1 MNKLSLVGMQLPEE
15 YKENLDI
22 SSEGPSSGV
31 TPVEGS
37 SPEMLKFSLY
47 FSGSCIPTN
56 ESLFILLALPTLAQT
71 VRVNRDLTI
80 LGRQRDGDGQNKLLQ
95 INGSKDSSWYII
107 NRMNLIQ
114 F

>member
-1 MNKLSLVGMQLPEE
+1 MVTAILDTRIVACVAALVRRLPGLPLIGLRLPPPPSLHRGKVMH
-15 YKENLDI
+15 
-22 SSEGPSSGV
+22 
-31 TPVEGS
+31 
-37 SPEMLKFSLY
+37 
-47 FSGSCIPTN
+47 
-56 ESLFILLALPTLAQT
+56 
-71 VRVNRDLTI
+71 NRDLTI

>member
-1 MNKLSLVGMQLPEE
+1 VVV
-15 YKENLDI
+15 Y
-22 SSEGPSSGV
+22 V
-31 TPVEGS
+31 
-37 SPEMLKFSLY
+37 FR
-47 FSGSCIPTN
+47 
-56 ESLFILLALPTLAQT
+56 AW
-71 VRVNRDLTI
+71 NRDLTI

>member
-1 MNKLSLVGMQLPEE
+1 MKYKLFQKYFRCSFGHFCFVMVLCANTIIRLSVGVS
-15 YKENLDI
+15 KGI
-22 SSEGPSSGV
+22 
-31 TPVEGS
+31 
-37 SPEMLKFSLY
+37 
-47 FSGSCIPTN
+47 
-56 ESLFILLALPTLAQT
+56 
-71 VRVNRDLTI
+71 RDLTI